1 MFLTMVGAAMAKT
14 VRSSRNDELVVRART
29 DAKAL
34 GELYEMYYERVFRF
48 CVHRLFSKEI
58 AEDITSTVFLE
69 VARGM
74 RGFAGRTERDFRS
87 WLYTIAVN
95 QVNAYIR
102 KSSRRRRLLSKA
114 AESIAASSAHPDGS
128 RRFDWPRL
136 YAALMK
142 LRPEHQTIITLR
154 FFENLHYD
162 EIARIMGMQQST
174 ARVRLHRVLQK
185 LRKQL
190 QKSFEEQA

>member
-102 KSSRRRRLLSKA
+102 KSSRRRRLLSK
-114 AESIAASSAHPDGS
+114 
-128 RRFDWPRL
+128 
-136 YAALMK
+136 
-142 LRPEHQTIITLR
+142 
-154 FFENLHYD
+154 
-162 EIARIMGMQQST
+162 IARIMGMQQST